1 MAGRNK
7 GLDEAVLEGG
17 VGGGM
22 SGGFRASKAEKTK
35 SEPSM
40 FDRLTGSKAAKDY
53 KEKDYSS
60 EMSGNIN
67 FGSPRR
73 RDYDSGDRSPRTS
86 DDYAKGGM
94 TASKRADGIAQRGK
108 TKGTMVACGG
118 GYMKGKK

>member
-1 MAGRNK
+1 MAKVGK
-7 GLDEAVLEGG
+7 HGLDEPTLEGG
-17 VGGGM
+17 FGGGM

-60 EMSGNIN
+60 EMSGNVN

-86 DDYAKGGM
+86 DDYAKGG
-94 TASKRADGIAQRGK
+94 TASSRADGCCVKGK
-108 TKGTMVACGG
+108 TKGRMI
-118 GYMKGKK
+118 